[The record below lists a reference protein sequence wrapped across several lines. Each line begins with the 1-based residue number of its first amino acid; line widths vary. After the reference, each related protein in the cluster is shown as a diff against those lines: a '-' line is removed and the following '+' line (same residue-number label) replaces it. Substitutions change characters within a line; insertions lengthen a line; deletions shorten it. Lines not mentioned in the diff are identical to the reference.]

1 MSEDGF
7 DRLAACQDAMIRAL
21 DGGNAA
27 AVEAAA
33 QALRGAVE
41 AVRAESL
48 PANPDNR
55 MRFAALAA
63 QASAAQARVNFLT
76 DGIARRIDRIAEARG
91 LARPGTYRAT
101 TR

>member
-1 MSEDGF
+1 MSQTGF

-21 DGGNAA
+21 DGGTAA

-33 QALRGAVE
+33 EALRAAVE
-41 AVRAESL
+41 ALRAEA
-48 PANPDNR
+48 PAPHADHR
-55 MRFAALAA
+55 PRLAALAA

-91 LARPGTYRAT
+91 HARPGTYRASA
-101 TR
+101 R